1 MTEVPI
7 SQELLA
13 IALSD
18 ISPESVLVGGQAL
31 AFWVSHYGVALP
43 GPTVLVGAISDDA
56 DILGVRNDIAAI
68 ASKVRGV
75 PSYTPQHA
83 ISALVGQ
90 VTIPVGADE
99 FVNVDVLHRL
109 VGVDVG
115 KVKERASEVKL
126 GGTLIRVMHPIDVL
140 QSRIENLAQLKDK
153 QNPEGVEQAKLSLL
167 VAGAYIGELA
177 AMDED
182 GQRHASKAIEYIVG
196 IAKTGAGKCGAKEF
210 GLRFLDA
217 LPGFVITSDRF
228 RAIRWPQI
236 VKEINTAAG
245 LDPAPPKKDRGLSC
259 G

>member
-1 MTEVPI
+1 MTETPI

-13 IALSD
+13 IVLAN

-43 GPTVLVGAISDDA
+43 TPAVLVGAISDDA
-56 DILGVRNDIAAI
+56 DILGVRNDVAAI
-68 ASKVRGV
+68 ASKARGV
-75 PSYTPQHA
+75 PSYTPQHV

-90 VTIPVGADE
+90 VKIPVGGDE

-126 GGTLIRVMHPIDVL
+126 GDTLIRVMHPIDVL
-140 QSRIENLAQLKDK
+140 QSRIENLAQLRDK
-153 QNPEGVEQAKLSLL
+153 QTPEGVEQAKLSLL
-167 VAGAYIGELA
+167 VAGAYIREVS

-182 GQRHASKAIEYIVG
+182 GQRHARKVIEYVVG
-196 IAKTGAGKCGAKEF
+196 IAKTGAGKRGAREF
-210 GLRFLDA
+210 GLRFMDA
-217 LPGFVITSDRF
+217 LPGFAITSDQF
-228 RAIRWPQI
+228 RSIRWPQI
-236 VKEINTAAG
+236 VKEIETAAG
-245 LDPAPPKKDRGLSC
+245 VVSAPQKDRGLPC